1 MIYLQCPK
9 CGNIHTTLFTDD
21 VALVSD
27 KHKLKAVCCPKCGPL
42 YLFEDNE
49 EVREE
54 LKSQIDD
61 LEGEIDDLKDAIDC
75 LNIKIKDLT
84 FEEQTD
90 INPY

>member
-9 CGNIHTTLFTDD
+9 CENSHTTLFTDD
-21 VALVSD
+21 VALISD
-27 KHKLKAVCCPKCGPL
+27 KRKLKAVCCPKCGPI

-49 EVREE
+49 EVLEE

-61 LEGEIDDLKDAIDC
+61 LESKVDDLNDEINRLKITIDH
-75 LNIKIKDLT
+75 LPI
-84 FEEQTD
+84 EEQTD